1 MTGDVNVNS
10 KINEQAM
17 ENNQSAS
24 RPKPERRM
32 GAGAAGTF
40 AKSRSKF
47 GARRRKSKTPPP
59 LPDGT
64 IGEEEEEG
72 RICATCGEFIPT
84 IYVTG
89 QSGNTVM
96 RPRWVSYTRFIDCR
110 TTRAYGLERSSRYRQ
125 IEVTEDAWTTT
136 RQGFTSA
143 DVRLLTASINNARRN
158 RQNMLLRQIAHERLQ
173 DIIDSTYEDLSH
185 KMLN

>member
-1 MTGDVNVNS
+1 MNICQHV
-10 KINEQAM
+10 A
-17 ENNQSAS
+17 A
-24 RPKPERRM
+24 PEDDYVIY
-32 GAGAAGTF
+32 
-40 AKSRSKF
+40 
-47 GARRRKSKTPPP
+47 GARHFLRFSNIRKRRQTKT
-59 LPDGT
+59 D
-64 IGEEEEEG
+64 EEESKG
-72 RICATCGEFIPT
+72 
-84 IYVTG
+84 
-89 QSGNTVM
+89 
-96 RPRWVSYTRFIDCR
+96 R

>member
-1 MTGDVNVNS
+1 MDFC
-10 KINEQAM
+10 E
-17 ENNQSAS
+17 
-24 RPKPERRM
+24 KPLEIW
-32 GAGAAGTF
+32 
-40 AKSRSKF
+40 SE
-47 GARRRKSKTPPP
+47 KTEIKDPPL

-72 RICATCGEFIPT
+72 RICAKCGEFIPT
-84 IYVTG
+84 IYVIG

-173 DIIDSTYEDLSH
+173 DIIDSTYEDFPH